1 MQLQYGPDLAANSQG
16 LGANRA
22 GTQGEAGPE
31 PAVGLLACPAI
42 SPLPAPPA
50 PGPERPTDASA
61 GGTRGIHP
69 DSRTSLPFRAVNR
82 PGRAGH
88 DAGLQRHHLLPRQLV
103 SVSSLA
109 RLFDRLGR
117 EAIGLEDF
125 RRNGL
130 LLPSS
135 EQAARILGLPLH
147 RGPHRDYNRMVI
159 DRVGLIE
166 GSWSRERLRRGDAAL
181 GSVLFRLRLL
191 QQALRRRLL
200 QPGNRRLVLNGRDPA
215 LANDAFAEL
224 DAMADLLWSEA
235 EVAEQALW

>member
-1 MQLQYGPDLAANSQG
+1 
-16 LGANRA
+16 
-22 GTQGEAGPE
+22 
-31 PAVGLLACPAI
+31 
-42 SPLPAPPA
+42 
-50 PGPERPTDASA
+50 
-61 GGTRGIHP
+61 
-69 DSRTSLPFRAVNR
+69 
-82 PGRAGH
+82 
-88 DAGLQRHHLLPRQLV
+88 LQRHHLLPRQLV

-200 QPGNRRLVLNGRDPA
+200 QPGSRRLVLNGRDPA

-235 EVAEQALW
+235 EAAEQALW